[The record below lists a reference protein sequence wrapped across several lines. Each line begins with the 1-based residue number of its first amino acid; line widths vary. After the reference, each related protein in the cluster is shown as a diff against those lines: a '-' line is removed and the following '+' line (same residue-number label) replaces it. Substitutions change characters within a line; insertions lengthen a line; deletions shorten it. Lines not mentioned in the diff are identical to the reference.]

1 MSWYRFGKCVLDA
14 TRREL
19 TADHGRVKISARAF
33 KTLQILLKRYPEAV
47 SRDDLY
53 AALWPDTFVN
63 FTNLNNV
70 IAEIRSA
77 IGDSNKRILVTKH
90 RFGYAIAVEVTTDEP
105 AASVPSR
112 FTLYIGGERIVL
124 VEGDNLVGRSP
135 DAVVLVDRPSISRR
149 HAMIRVAGHRAR
161 VQDLQSK
168 NGTFVDEVRVQD
180 SYDLRD
186 SAIIRFGSISGVFR
200 AMPLDGTTVTDPAS

>member
-1 MSWYRFGKCVLDA
+1 MSWYRFGMCVLDA

-19 TADHGRVKISARAF
+19 TADHRRVKISARAF

-53 AALWPDTFVN
+53 AELWPDTFVN

-90 RFGYAIAVEVTTDEP
+90 RFGYAIAVAVTTDEP

-112 FTLYIGGERIVL
+112 FTLYVGGEKIVL

-135 DAVVLVDRPSISRR
+135 DAAVLVDRPSISRR
-149 HAMIRVAGHRAR
+149 HAMIRIAGRRAQ
-161 VQDLQSK
+161 VEDLQSK

-180 SYDLRD
+180 SCDLRD
-186 SAIIRFGSISGVFR
+186 GAIIRFGSISGVFG
-200 AMPLDGTTVTDPAS
+200 AMPLDGTTVTDPVS